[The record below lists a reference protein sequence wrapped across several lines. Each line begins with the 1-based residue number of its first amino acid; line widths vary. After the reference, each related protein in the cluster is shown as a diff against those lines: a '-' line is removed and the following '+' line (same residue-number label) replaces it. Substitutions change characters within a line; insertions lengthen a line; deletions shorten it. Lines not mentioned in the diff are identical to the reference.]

1 MCMNGL
7 PLLLCIP
14 LTICESQSQPRK
26 HSAISS
32 FSPTPQLE
40 TRCQVNIEHHLENC
54 LAQVRSNFGAGQLR
68 KSVDPAAMALTSWAK
83 TSSPGSC
90 CSSRKGTLR
99 ASKSLGTS
107 WHILNAGTNS
117 PQRRNWWS
125 AVEPSQTTKTPNQGP
140 QNLPAAV
147 HTRRS
152 KVLCFTCQGTAQD
165 GCWQLLVYL
174 PKTDGWSARIH
185 FTGIYFHLFKRMRRI
200 GSVAWALMVNAG
212 YHELIRINRSLSGA
226 TWAGSGCCCGWS
238 CRCPAGRWRW
248 CRSTSGALLH
258 WAHC

>member
-1 MCMNGL
+1 MNCL

-54 LAQVRSNFGAGQLR
+54 LAQVRSNFGAGQLK

-107 WHILNAGTNS
+107 WHTLNAGTNS
-117 PQRRNWWS
+117 PLSGGTDDQQLSHPKRPRRQIK
-125 AVEPSQTTKTPNQGP
+125 VHKTYLQQSTRVVPKFYA
-140 QNLPAAV
+140 LPAKGQPRTVAD
-147 HTRRS
+147 S
-152 KVLCFTCQGTAQD
+152 YCCTCPKPTVGLH
-165 GCWQLLVYL
+165 GSILLEYL
-174 PKTDGWSARIH
+174 
-185 FTGIYFHLFKRMRRI
+185 FIYSR
-200 GSVAWALMVNAG
+200 G
-212 YHELIRINRSLSGA
+212 
-226 TWAGSGCCCGWS
+226 
-238 CRCPAGRWRW
+238 
-248 CRSTSGALLH
+248 
-258 WAHC
+258 